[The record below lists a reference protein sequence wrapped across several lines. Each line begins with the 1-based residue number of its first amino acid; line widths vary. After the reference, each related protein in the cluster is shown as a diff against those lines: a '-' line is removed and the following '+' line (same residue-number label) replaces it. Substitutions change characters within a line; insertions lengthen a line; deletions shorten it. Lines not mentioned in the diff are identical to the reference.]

1 MYNSRCKKWK
11 NQDVEHIFMTVRIE
25 PEDYSLCCDIVQ
37 EQYMH
42 IRFDTQLA
50 FNVKYKK
57 GLTNQEYLIMS
68 SSSLFEDVCQNI
80 IDLDK
85 TIRFAG
91 ITNLRKTI
99 VSAKYRPGLIPLLT
113 QKETIE
119 SVEQSILRM
128 STRRLM
134 EAKLGKILYSIT
146 FYEKVKRAI
155 LPIGRDGD
163 FVLIVSFDNEAD
175 HDSII
180 HNKIIPLI
188 SNDEL

>member
-1 MYNSRCKKWK
+1 M
-11 NQDVEHIFMTVRIE
+11 
-25 PEDYSLCCDIVQ
+25 
-37 EQYMH
+37 
-42 IRFDTQLA
+42 
-50 FNVKYKK
+50 
-57 GLTNQEYLIMS
+57 

-91 ITNLRKTI
+91 ITNMRRTI
-99 VSAKYRPGLIPLLT
+99 VSAKYRPGLVPLLT
-113 QKETIE
+113 QQETIE
-119 SVEQSILRM
+119 SVEQSVLRM

-146 FYEKVKRAI
+146 FYEKVKRAV
-155 LPIGRDGD
+155 LLIGKNGD
-163 FVLIVSFDNEAD
+163 FILIVSFDNEAD

-188 SNDEL
+188 SYDQL

>member
-1 MYNSRCKKWK
+1 M
-11 NQDVEHIFMTVRIE
+11 
-25 PEDYSLCCDIVQ
+25 
-37 EQYMH
+37 
-42 IRFDTQLA
+42 
-50 FNVKYKK
+50 
-57 GLTNQEYLIMS
+57 

-91 ITNLRKTI
+91 IANMRRTI
-99 VSAKYRPGLIPLLT
+99 VSAKYRPGLVPLLT
-113 QKETIE
+113 QQETIE
-119 SVEQSILRM
+119 SVEQSVLRM

-146 FYEKVKRAI
+146 FYEKVKRAV
-155 LPIGRDGD
+155 LPIGKNGD
-163 FVLIVSFDNEAD
+163 FILIVSFDNEAD

-188 SNDEL
+188 SYDQL

>member
-1 MYNSRCKKWK
+1 M
-11 NQDVEHIFMTVRIE
+11 
-25 PEDYSLCCDIVQ
+25 
-37 EQYMH
+37 
-42 IRFDTQLA
+42 
-50 FNVKYKK
+50 
-57 GLTNQEYLIMS
+57 

-91 ITNLRKTI
+91 ITNMRETI
-99 VSAKYRPGLIPLLT
+99 IYAKYRAGLVPLLT
-113 QKETIE
+113 QQETIE
-119 SVEQSILRM
+119 SVEHSVLRM

-146 FYEKVKRAI
+146 FYERVKRAI
-155 LPIGRDGD
+155 LPIGKDSD

-180 HNKIIPLI
+180 RNKIMPLI
-188 SNDEL
+188 SDDQISQNV